1 MEKKYLLK
9 DTTKSERIAL
19 IKEWEE
25 ESGCESSGMDLWEYF
40 RDYIDGKKE
49 ISEIN
54 AEYNAS
60 YMSEYPEDEY
70 PTGYRRGGSCSM

>member
-1 MEKKYLLK
+1 MAEKYLIK

-19 IKEWEE
+19 IKAWEE

-49 ISEIN
+49 ISEVN
-54 AEYNAS
+54 AEFTANYVP
-60 YMSEYPEDEY
+60 EYPEDDF
-70 PTGYRRGGSCSM
+70 PAGYNRGGSCSM